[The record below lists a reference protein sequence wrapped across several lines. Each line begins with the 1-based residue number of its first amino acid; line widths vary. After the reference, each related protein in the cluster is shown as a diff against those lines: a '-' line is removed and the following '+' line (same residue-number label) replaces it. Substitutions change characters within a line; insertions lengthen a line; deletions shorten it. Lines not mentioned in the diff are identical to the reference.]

1 LITPKSLH
9 LLLSHTQ
16 HTQYF
21 KTLQIISVD
30 EWHELLSNKRG
41 VQVELA
47 LSRLV
52 ALHKAQ
58 SKIKI
63 NKNICIWGISATIGN
78 LEEAKNVLL
87 LPLKKTGSIIQAQQ
101 SKKIHIH
108 AIIPDEVERY
118 PWAGHLGLKLVHIII
133 PIIEQSNSTL
143 IFINT
148 KRDDGNMVSNHFRN
162 CPNICQELSPYI
174 MAVLKKN

>member
-1 LITPKSLH
+1 
-9 LLLSHTQ
+9 HTQ

-21 KTLQIISVD
+21 KTLKIISVD

-87 LPLKKTGSIIQAQQ
+87 LP
-101 SKKIHIH
+101 
-108 AIIPDEVERY
+108 
-118 PWAGHLGLKLVHIII
+118 
-133 PIIEQSNSTL
+133 
-143 IFINT
+143 
-148 KRDDGNMVSNHFRN
+148 
-162 CPNICQELSPYI
+162 
-174 MAVLKKN
+174 